1 MALHPT
7 LWRTCRVLAGP
18 TRLRLLRKVIA
29 KPGLT
34 VQQLADAI
42 PIGKSRASQELRR
55 LQSRGLIQ
63 ARRHANH
70 VSYLPVSDPLVGTAK
85 PLLDAM
91 KATFAFPSARQ
102 DQLALD
108 SATALA
114 YPRRIEIVQQL
125 LIAPAAAS
133 VLSRNLRIPHISLTR
148 HLKVLRDL
156 DLARNVHGTWHFTPN
171 QHPLTRCLVHL
182 LRQEA
187 GPPAT

>member
-1 MALHPT
+1 
-7 LWRTCRVLAGP
+7 
-18 TRLRLLRKVIA
+18 
-29 KPGLT
+29 
-34 VQQLADAI
+34 
-42 PIGKSRASQELRR
+42 
-55 LQSRGLIQ
+55 
-63 ARRHANH
+63 
-70 VSYLPVSDPLVGTAK
+70 VSDPLVGTAK

-91 KATFAFPSARQ
+91 KATFASPSARQ